1 MARKSRKRQTVTLP
15 HLHSETA
22 GYIRLSVTGKGGDD
36 SIENQ
41 KKVIE
46 AWAREN
52 QHPISRWYIDAGW
65 SGRTFYRP
73 MFRELIADI
82 ERGEVD
88 CVVVKDLSR
97 LGRDHIAVGY
107 YLEVFFPMNCVRFV
121 SINDDFDTVNGL
133 TDQSHPH
140 GARIRIPIKNAFNEQ
155 VAVEIKQKVEATL
168 QMKIDLG
175 TFVGPRA
182 PFGYQ
187 KSEANHDQ
195 LVPDPIASITVRKIF
210 ELAANGTGVTGIVRY
225 LNEKELPT
233 PIQYA
238 RSNGLTG
245 SFADGT
251 GDWNSRSVKYIL
263 TNRTYTGMLI
273 QGKEKRVV
281 KGTHEPLVDVET
293 FDRIQ
298 SEFKARSFNI
308 SPTPE
313 ASENVF
319 KGKVICACC
328 GGKMQRK
335 RGTNHADW
343 YFFTCIS
350 KNRLGADKCTGM
362 YAREEDVLS
371 AVYYQLKQ
379 YMKWQVIRF
388 SGINLSKVSAI
399 RKSLPNTIVCCRTS
413 DDLQINLKKLARRL
427 DLQIGENYMKRSRY
441 YVLACIAGL
450 ILSFIGLIGANSDV
464 SLKDLVTLNF
474 VFDIPRIKEILT
486 NIFSTMIVFSATLFF
501 FAIGFAKKQREDVS
515 QIKKY
520 ALYELLLSVKM
531 QHSQLVDYPPIDEPA
546 DLFCAYVHNGYE
558 VLATCDKV
566 LAAYENLLTTWEQET
581 LKNLQHSAMV
591 LSEDFGISAENF
603 REYSATQFCNFYDEK
618 VRTAPQNEKIN
629 VFTHK
634 IKTDIEKY
642 SKHIEQFCEDFKHY
656 Y

>member
-1 MARKSRKRQTVTLP
+1 MIEKTYNV
-15 HLHSETA
+15 
-22 GYIRLSVTGKGGDD
+22 GIYCRLSNDD
-36 SIENQ
+36 ERDGESISIENQ
-41 KKVIE
+41 KLLLQSYVRQRGWNEIAVYCDDGYSGTNFDRPGVKRLIE
-46 AWAREN
+46 
-52 QHPISRWYIDAGW
+52 DAKAKKIN
-65 SGRTFYRP
+65 
-73 MFRELIADI
+73 LIL
-82 ERGEVD
+82 
-88 CVVVKDLSR
+88 VKDLSR
-97 LGRDHIAVGY
+97 FGRNYIEFGQY
-107 YLEVFFPMNCVRFV
+107 TEVFFPMNCVRFV
-121 SINDDFDTVNGL
+121 SINDDFDTVNSL

-168 QMKIDLG
+168 QMKIDRG

-225 LNEKELPT
+225 LNEKGLPT

-362 YAREEDVLS
+362 YAREEDVL
-371 AVYYQLKQ
+371 
-379 YMKWQVIRF
+379 
-388 SGINLSKVSAI
+388 
-399 RKSLPNTIVCCRTS
+399 
-413 DDLQINLKKLARRL
+413 QIISN
-427 DLQIGENYMKRSRY
+427 
-441 YVLACIAGL
+441 C
-450 ILSFIGLIGANSDV
+450 DV
-464 SLKDLVTLNF
+464 
-474 VFDIPRIKEILT
+474 
-486 NIFSTMIVFSATLFF
+486 
-501 FAIGFAKKQREDVS
+501 
-515 QIKKY
+515 
-520 ALYELLLSVKM
+520 
-531 QHSQLVDYPPIDEPA
+531 
-546 DLFCAYVHNGYE
+546 
-558 VLATCDKV
+558 
-566 LAAYENLLTTWEQET
+566 
-581 LKNLQHSAMV
+581 
-591 LSEDFGISAENF
+591 ISA
-603 REYSATQFCNFYDEK
+603 
-618 VRTAPQNEKIN
+618 
-629 VFTHK
+629 
-634 IKTDIEKY
+634 
-642 SKHIEQFCEDFKHY
+642 
-656 Y
+656 